1 MTQQANTR
9 EHNIEGLR
17 KAAQQK
23 AEETRRRA
31 EDAISL
37 LLKQQRSIT
46 FKAVAETA
54 QISTAW
60 LYANEDIKL
69 RILHLRSQQA
79 PSAQVKIPP
88 REQASSASKD
98 ALIAALQKRIH
109 EQAEKIKNLE
119 QQLEAAYGSF
129 YQQ

>member
-37 LLKQQRSIT
+37 LLKQRRPIN

-54 QISTAW
+54 
-60 LYANEDIKL
+60 
-69 RILHLRSQQA
+69 
-79 PSAQVKIPP
+79 
-88 REQASSASKD
+88 
-98 ALIAALQKRIH
+98 
-109 EQAEKIKNLE
+109 
-119 QQLEAAYGSF
+119 
-129 YQQ
+129 